1 MNSGKKLQSGLQ
13 EGEVKTMANSAT
25 QREKIL
31 DYCEKHGSI
40 TVREA
45 FVELNINSPTKRIS
59 ELRRAGY
66 DVQQETQYS
75 INDSSKKT
83 KFVRYYIKRKEVKSA

>member
-1 MNSGKKLQSGLQ
+1 MKEIFDQH
-13 EGEVKTMANSAT
+13 
-25 QREKIL
+25 EKIL

-66 DVQQETQYS
+66 AVEQETLTR
-75 INDSSKKT
+75 INSSGRK
-83 KFVRYYIKRKEVKSA
+83 VRYVRYQIKRKDA